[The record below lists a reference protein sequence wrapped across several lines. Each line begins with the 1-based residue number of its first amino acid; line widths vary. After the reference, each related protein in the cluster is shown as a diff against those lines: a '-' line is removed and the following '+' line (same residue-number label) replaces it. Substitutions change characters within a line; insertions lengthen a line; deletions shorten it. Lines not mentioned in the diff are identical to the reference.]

1 MCYVVLYSSTEATS
15 SRRHFG
21 AHKETLTEEPLSVE
35 EMGWLRDQL
44 CPKAEFS
51 ADAKVEDILRYWIEH
66 ESNPTREKLSELL
79 KTLPAELP
87 G

>member
-1 MCYVVLYSSTEATS
+1 MSQKPLVVEDISELT
-15 SRRHFG
+15 
-21 AHKETLTEEPLSVE
+21 KTLTEEPLSVE
-35 EMGWLRDQL
+35 ERGWLRDQL

-51 ADAKVEDILRYWIEH
+51 AEAKVEDILRYWIEH